1 MKNINT
7 LLNISL
13 IAFLLVLIFACDDDV
28 EPYVDSESVDC
39 EWCFEEVPE
48 YVDVELLFNLDKS
61 DSTVI
66 YTVFTGLAFASEV
79 YFVDTAF
86 EDSFWVA
93 VLPDQKYTVVAKY
106 TVGEQV
112 IHVVNDCFV
121 KTEYFKYACEEP
133 CYYVHEASCDLK
145 LK

>member
-28 EPYVDSESVDC
+28 VPYVDSESVDC

-61 DSTVI
+61 DSIVI
-66 YTVFTGLAFASEV
+66 YTVFSGLAFSSEV

-93 VLPDQKYTVVAKY
+93 VLLDQKYTVVAKY